1 MKILI
6 TGAHGFVGTRLMKEL
21 EGAIAAPSIQ
31 GMNEKQIRQIVE
43 ESEADVI
50 IHTAAISDVGICEKN
65 PEESYYANVLL
76 PVYLAKASDGKKLI
90 CFSSD
95 QVYRGCES
103 DGPYR
108 EDEAKP
114 ANIYGAHKL
123 EMEQR
128 VLDRQPDSVLLR
140 AEWMYDYISPR
151 GNYLLNVLNA
161 KETLTFGR
169 QYRGITYLRE
179 VCENLERIVK
189 LPENGLQ
196 QSGKLSGET
205 VLAENQ
211 PGEQDVILQLPG
223 GVYNFGSETTQSMY
237 EITKEFLQITGS
249 RQQVQEGSLVHNL
262 WMDCSKAAQYGIV
275 FSDVMGGLRRCLADY
290 GLLQ

>member
-1 MKILI
+1 MKILV

-103 DGPYR
+103 GVPYR

-161 KETLTFGR
+161 KETLTFGH

-179 VCENLERIVK
+179 VCENMER
-189 LPENGLQ
+189 
-196 QSGKLSGET
+196 
-205 VLAENQ
+205 
-211 PGEQDVILQLPG
+211 VIKLPG
-223 GVYNFGSETTQSMY
+223 GIYNFGSETTQSMY
-237 EITKEFLQITGS
+237 EITKDFLRITGS
-249 RQQVQEGSLVHNL
+249 KQMVKEVPAAHNL
-262 WMDCSKAAQYGIV
+262 WMDCGKAAEYGVV
-275 FSDVMGGLRRCLADY
+275 FSDVIGGLKRCLVDY
-290 GLLQ
+290 GGI

>member
-50 IHTAAISDVGICEKN
+50 IHTAAISDVGTCEKN
-65 PEESYYANVLL
+65 PEKSYHANVLL
-76 PVYLAKASDGKKLI
+76 PVYLANASDGRKLI

-128 VLDRQPDSVLLR
+128 VLDRKPDSVLLR
-140 AEWMYDYISPR
+140 AEWMYDYISPK

-161 KETLTFGR
+161 KETLTFGC

-196 QSGKLSGET
+196 QSGKLSGEA

-211 PGEQDVILQLPG
+211 PGEQNVILQLPG
-223 GVYNFGSETTQSMY
+223 GVYNFGSETAQSMY

>member
-1 MKILI
+1 MKILV

-21 EGAIAAPSIQ
+21 ERAIAAPSIQ

-76 PVYLAKASDGKKLI
+76 PVYLAKASDGRKLI

-128 VLDRQPDSVLLR
+128 VLDRQPDSVMLR

-262 WMDCSKAAQYGIV
+262 WMDCSKAA
-275 FSDVMGGLRRCLADY
+275 
-290 GLLQ
+290 

>member
-1 MKILI
+1 MEILI

-140 AEWMYDYISPR
+140 AEWMYDYISTEGQLSIECSQCKR
-151 GNYLLNVLNA
+151 DVYFLDVS
-161 KETLTFGR
+161 
-169 QYRGITYLRE
+169 
-179 VCENLERIVK
+179 IV
-189 LPENGLQ
+189 
-196 QSGKLSGET
+196 
-205 VLAENQ
+205 
-211 PGEQDVILQLPG
+211 
-223 GVYNFGSETTQSMY
+223 
-237 EITKEFLQITGS
+237 
-249 RQQVQEGSLVHNL
+249 GSLICVRYVKI
-262 WMDCSKAAQYGIV
+262 WS
-275 FSDVMGGLRRCLADY
+275 GL
-290 GLLQ
+290 

>member
-6 TGAHGFVGTRLMKEL
+6 TGARGFVGVRLMKEL
-21 EGAIAAPSIQ
+21 KGAIAAPSIQ
-31 GMNEKQIRQIVE
+31 GMNEEQVKRIVE

-50 IHTAAISDVGICEKN
+50 IHTAAISDVGTCEKN
-65 PEESYYANVLL
+65 PEKSYHANVLL
-76 PVYLAKASDGKKLI
+76 PVYLANASDGRKLI

-108 EDEAKP
+108 EDEAKH

-128 VLDRQPDSVLLR
+128 VLDRQPESVLLR
-140 AEWMYDYISPR
+140 AEWMYDYISPK

-161 KETLTFGR
+161 KETLTFGH

-189 LPENGLQ
+189 LLENGLQ
-196 QSGKLSGET
+196 QSGKLSGEA

-211 PGEQDVILQLPG
+211 PGEQNVILQLPG
-223 GVYNFGSETTQSMY
+223 GVYNFGSETTQAMY

-249 RQQVQEGSLVHNL
+249 RQQVQEGSAVHNL
-262 WMDCSKAAQYGIV
+262 WMDCSKAAEYGIV
-275 FSDVMGGLRRCLADY
+275 FSDVIGGLKRCLGDY
-290 GLLQ
+290 GLI

>member
-65 PEESYYANVLL
+65 PEDSYYANVLL
-76 PVYLAKASDGKKLI
+76 PVYLAKASDGRKLI

-128 VLDRQPDSVLLR
+128 VLDRQPESVLLR
-140 AEWMYDYISPR
+140 AEWMYDYISPK

-161 KETLTFGR
+161 KETLTFGQ
-169 QYRGITYLRE
+169 QYRGLTYLRE
-179 VCENLERIVK
+179 IRENLEHIIK
-189 LPENGLQ
+189 MQENELQ
-196 QSGKLSGET
+196 KRENLSGGKKT
-205 VLAENQ
+205 A
-211 PGEQDVILQLPG
+211 LQLPG
-223 GVYNFGSETTQSMY
+223 GIYNFGSETTQSMY
-237 EITKEFLQITGS
+237 EITKKFLQITGS
-249 RQQVQEGSLVHNL
+249 RQQVQEGSAVHNL
-262 WMDCSKAAQYGIV
+262 WMDCGKAAEYGVV
-275 FSDVMGGLRRCLADY
+275 FSDVMDGLKRCLGDY
-290 GLLQ
+290 GLI

>member
-6 TGAHGFVGTRLMKEL
+6 TGARGFVGARLMKEL

-31 GMNEKQIRQIVE
+31 GMNEEQIKRIVE

-50 IHTAAISDVGICEKN
+50 IHTAAISDVGTCEKT
-65 PEESYYANVLL
+65 PEASYHANVLL
-76 PVYLAKASDGKKLI
+76 PVYLANASDGRKLI

-128 VLDRQPDSVLLR
+128 VLDRQPDSVMLR

-161 KETLTFGR
+161 EETLTFGK

-179 VCENLERIVK
+179 VRENMER
-189 LPENGLQ
+189 
-196 QSGKLSGET
+196 
-205 VLAENQ
+205 
-211 PGEQDVILQLPG
+211 VIKLPG

-237 EITKEFLQITGS
+237 EITKEFLRITGS
-249 RQQVQEGSLVHNL
+249 RQQVQEGSAVHNL
-262 WMDCSKAAQYGIV
+262 WMDCGKAAEHGVV
-275 FSDVMGGLRRCLADY
+275 FSGVMDGLKRCLGDY
-290 GLLQ
+290 GLI

>member
-1 MKILI
+1 MKILV
-6 TGAHGFVGTRLMKEL
+6 TGARGFVGARLMKEL
-21 EGAIAAPSIQ
+21 EGAIVAPSIQ
-31 GMNEKQIRQIVE
+31 GMNEEQIKRIVE
-43 ESEADVI
+43 ESKADVI

-65 PEESYYANVLL
+65 PEDSYHANVLL
-76 PVYLAKASDGKKLI
+76 PVYLANASNGRKLI

-128 VLDRQPDSVLLR
+128 VLDRQPDSVMLR

-161 KETLTFGR
+161 KETLTFGH

-179 VCENLERIVK
+179 VCENMERIIK
-189 LPENGLQ
+189 MQEKELQ
-196 QSGKLSGET
+196 RKDKMSSGQNS
-205 VLAENQ
+205 VW
-211 PGEQDVILQLPG
+211 QLPG
-223 GVYNFGSETTQSMY
+223 GIYNFGSETTQSMY
-237 EITKEFLQITGS
+237 EITKEFLRITGS
-249 RQQVQEGSLVHNL
+249 KQQVQEGSAAHNL
-262 WMDCSKAAQYGIV
+262 WMDCGKAAEHGVV
-275 FSDVMGGLRRCLADY
+275 FSDVMDGLKRCLGDY
-290 GLLQ
+290 GLV